1 MAIQKTHPYTI
12 EDYER
17 FIALPENSDRLFELI
32 NGKIVEKMPT
42 EEHGLIGGNLT
53 GSMWSFNR
61 EHKLGRLT
69 IEPRHQTPDDRYNS
83 RLPDIA
89 FTSKERAL
97 PLVKQGAV
105 PQMPDLVVE
114 IKSPNDSLRKLRE
127 KATYYIANGAKL
139 VWLVLTEKRLIEI
152 YRANGDVDVLTEN
165 DTLDGEDVL
174 PGFTLPV
181 REVFAE

>member
-1 MAIQKTHPYTI
+1 MAVQKTYPHTI

-32 NGKIVEKMPT
+32 NGEIVEKMPT
-42 EEHGLIGGNLT
+42 EEHGYIQLNL
-53 GSMWSFNR
+53 GSEMRAHAKAN
-61 EHKLGRLT
+61 KLGRVT
-69 IEPRHQTPDDRYNS
+69 AEARHKTPDDRHNT

-89 FTSKERAL
+89 FTSTERVL

-127 KATYYIANGAKL
+127 KAAYYIANGAKL
-139 VWLVLTEKRLIEI
+139 VWLVLTDKRLIEI

-174 PGFTLPV
+174 PGFKLPV

>member
-1 MAIQKTHPYTI
+1 MAIQKTHPQTI

-17 FIALPENSDRLFELI
+17 FIALPENSDRLFELV
-32 NGKIVEKMPT
+32 NGEIVEKMPT
-42 EEHGLIGGNLT
+42 EEHGLIQLNL
-53 GSMWSFNR
+53 GSEMRTRAKTNN
-61 EHKLGRLT
+61 LGRAT
-69 IEPRHQTPDDRYNS
+69 SEPRHKTPEDRYNS
-83 RLPDIA
+83 RLPDLA

-105 PQMPDLVVE
+105 PQMPDLAVE
-114 IKSPNDSLRKLRE
+114 IKSPNDSLRILRE
-127 KATYYIANGAKL
+127 KAAYYTANGTKL
-139 VWLVLTEKRLIEI
+139 VWLVLPDKRLIEI

-174 PGFTLPV
+174 SGFTLPV